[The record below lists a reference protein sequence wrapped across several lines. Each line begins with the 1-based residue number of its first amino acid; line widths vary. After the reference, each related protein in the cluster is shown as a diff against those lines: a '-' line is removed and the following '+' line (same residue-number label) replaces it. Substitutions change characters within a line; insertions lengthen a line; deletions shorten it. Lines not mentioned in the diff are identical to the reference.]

1 MIVVIDSN
9 EEVSGM
15 PVVDVKS
22 LLYNEDTVPQAINT
36 KEEFEILNSLFQGTH
51 QHDAKFTENL
61 LRVAK
66 ILDMF

>member
-1 MIVVIDSN
+1 MAETTTN
-9 EEVSGM
+9 EVENM
-15 PVVDVKS
+15 TLVDVKS
-22 LLYNEDTVPQAINT
+22 LVYTQDAVAQAINT